1 MPKKNKGGINNTRA
15 DKKLARKCPILRMQ
29 LRYALETELYAVVKS
44 ASGDRRFIV
53 ETLNGDQRCA
63 SARGTIA
70 QQGRIKA
77 GDWVLIEPL
86 SANENGAY
94 TITFK
99 YTQEQ
104 YKCLDKEGILVKNV
118 NPTKKE
124 EVSELDAGDAHDDDG
139 FMFEGEKPKDDGDM
153 GIIEEM
159 FGDNPEKF
167 IDDI

>member
-29 LRYALETELYAVVKS
+29 LRYALETELYAMVKS
-44 ASGDRRFIV
+44 PLGNCRFIV
-53 ETLNGDQRCA
+53 ETLNGDKLCA

-70 QQGRIKA
+70 HQGRINV
-77 GDWVLIEPL
+77 GDWVLIQSL
-86 SANENGAY
+86 NDDAY
-94 TITFK
+94 IMTFK

-124 EVSELDAGDAHDDDG
+124 EVSELDAGNAQDDDG
-139 FMFEGEKPKDDGDM
+139 FIFEGEKPQDDGDM